1 MTLRHADIAGLGL
14 LLGPALALATWL
26 LLPAAGPVV
35 DGDGAAAGL
44 DPAGRATA
52 AVAVWMAVWWL
63 TEAVPLAATALLP
76 VALFPL
82 FGIADIGAAT
92 APYANPLIF
101 LFLGGFL
108 LGLAVQRFGL
118 HRRIALWILLR
129 VGTSP
134 RALVGGFMLA
144 SALLSMWISNTATA
158 IVMLPIGVSVLRLL
172 AEQGG
177 GDDGGPMPMQ
187 AFGTALVLGI
197 AYACSIGGTGTLVG
211 TPPNLVL
218 AAYVREHYA
227 MDLGM
232 VRWLGIG
239 LPLVAVLL
247 PLTWLYLTRV
257 AFPLPAAPF
266 RCGRALLANELARL
280 GPMSSGERVT
290 AIVFG
295 VTAAGWLLRPQL
307 ATWTGVEGL
316 TDAGIA
322 MLGALA
328 LFVLPAGPRPAFGE
342 PRPRALDWE
351 TAKGVPWQI
360 LLLFGGGLSLA
371 SAIAGNGVDGFIA
384 SGLAGLGG
392 LPHWVLVLAV
402 AALVVLLTEIT
413 SNTAVTTT
421 LMPVLAATAA
431 ATDSPPGILLTAA
444 ALAASCAFMLPVATP
459 PNAIVFASG
468 QVSIAQ
474 MARTGLGLNLLAIIV
489 VTGVVSL
496 GGRIVLG

>member
-1 MTLRHADIAGLGL
+1 
-14 LLGPALALATWL
+14 
-26 LLPAAGPVV
+26 
-35 DGDGAAAGL
+35 
-44 DPAGRATA
+44 
-52 AVAVWMAVWWL
+52 
-63 TEAVPLAATALLP
+63 
-76 VALFPL
+76 
-82 FGIADIGAAT
+82 
-92 APYANPLIF
+92 
-101 LFLGGFL
+101 
-108 LGLAVQRFGL
+108 
-118 HRRIALWILLR
+118 
-129 VGTSP
+129 
-134 RALVGGFMLA
+134 
-144 SALLSMWISNTATA
+144 
-158 IVMLPIGVSVLRLL
+158 
-172 AEQGG
+172 
-177 GDDGGPMPMQ
+177 
-187 AFGTALVLGI
+187 
-197 AYACSIGGTGTLVG
+197 
-211 TPPNLVL
+211 
-218 AAYVREHYA
+218 
-227 MDLGM
+227 
-232 VRWLGIG
+232 
-239 LPLVAVLL
+239 
-247 PLTWLYLTRV
+247 
-257 AFPLPAAPF
+257 
-266 RCGRALLANELARL
+266 
-280 GPMSSGERVT
+280 
-290 AIVFG
+290 
-295 VTAAGWLLRPQL
+295 
-307 ATWTGVEGL
+307 
-316 TDAGIA
+316 

-384 SGLAGLGG
+384 GGLAGLGG